1 MTFLKRAIGAA
12 SLDIAAYEEVE
23 ADRHATWQALAVVI
37 LSSAAAGIGLG
48 SGRYDAPVL
57 TLVLLALLMWVFW
70 AALTYAIG
78 FYLMPEPQTE
88 TNVTELMRTIGFAAS
103 PGMLRVLGFIPG
115 VGPTLYGLATAWM
128 LVAMVIAVRQALDYK
143 STSRAVV
150 VCVIAGVTAVAMTA
164 LIGGLLLVVA
174 EKLFSRGVSS

>member
-1 MTFLKRAIGAA
+1 M
-12 SLDIAAYEEVE
+12 
-23 ADRHATWQALAVVI
+23 
-37 LSSAAAGIGLG
+37 
-48 SGRYDAPVL
+48 YDAPVL

-88 TNVTELMRTIGFAAS
+88 TDVTELMRTIGFAAS

-143 STSRAVV
+143 STSARLLRLCHCRSRRRRHDRAHRWPAAR
-150 VCVIAGVTAVAMTA
+150 C
-164 LIGGLLLVVA
+164 
-174 EKLFSRGVSS
+174 R